1 MIAGMF
7 ALGWRAMQRFV
18 FYERAI
24 VLAAVDEKIAV
35 LAGDVAALF
44 LVVCAVGRFRR
55 SGPMFEPD
63 QKHRACVVSG
73 LGQGCAGHNW
83 PGRCVHLLYGCGR
96 LYCRYTSFFR
106 LCLG

>member
-7 ALGWRAMQRFV
+7 ALGWRAMLRFV

-24 VLAAVDEKIAV
+24 VPADVGEKIAA
-35 LAGDVAALF
+35 LAGDVATLLYGLSVGFGVPAPCLSRIRSIAHVLCLALGM
-44 LVVCAVGRFRR
+44 VV
-55 SGPMFEPD
+55 
-63 QKHRACVVSG
+63 RAII
-73 LGQGCAGHNW
+73 W